1 MNAFKENIP
10 GLFQQADEAGAASR
24 PAVQPARAPVV
35 VGETVSTTV
44 HFSLADIAAF
54 ATACHDRNPL
64 HRDGDAAAHS
74 RFGEVIASCS
84 HAPSMLMGLSA
95 SYFSRSDDGI
105 QREMVGL
112 NYNFSFKAPV
122 FADEDIQLSW
132 RVATVEW
139 HARLGGHLAQI
150 EGTASTARSGTAL
163 IARGTIL
170 VKTLD

>member
-24 PAVQPARAPVV
+24 LAVQPARAPVA

-64 HRDGDAAAHS
+64 HRDSDAAAHS